1 MKNTTPFRIVLVML
15 AVSGLT
21 ACATTPTS
29 SFSDAVADD
38 LALVDDPVR
47 EGDDAARRGDYED
60 ALKSY
65 LLAISTQEQP
75 DPEVWYRIAAVCTHV
90 GRTQQ
95 ALRAYLEVL
104 KIEPEHAGA
113 LEGAGLEYME
123 LKATDEAIAHLTA
136 AIAINPDLWRAH
148 NALGI
153 IADRENDHARAIDHF
168 ADALRINVNSPMILN
183 NIGYS
188 RYLSGNLE
196 QAARDFYQATELQ
209 PDYMPAW
216 SNLGLVY
223 ARQGWYSD
231 AVNMLA
237 KSLDKPVAYNNIG
250 YIASENGDLREAEQ
264 LLSEAIRLSP
274 TYYEAA
280 YQNLATVRARIRVEG
295 DLSQLDPER
304 RLVHSLESSATNGR
318 TSALAITS
326 SEIP

>member
-1 MKNTTPFRIVLVML
+1 MKYKTYFRLVLVTL
-15 AVSGLT
+15 AATGLT
-21 ACATTPTS
+21 ACATTPTT

-47 EGDDAARRGDYED
+47 EGDEAARRGNYEN

-65 LLAISTQEQP
+65 LLALTSQEQA
-75 DPEVWYRIAAVCTHV
+75 DPEVWFRIGAVCTHI

-104 KIEPEHAGA
+104 KLVPDHAGA

-123 LKATDEAIAHLTA
+123 LRATAEAREHLTA
-136 AIAINPDLWRAH
+136 AIEVDPDLWRAH

-153 IADRENDHARAIDHF
+153 LADRENDHGSAISHF
-168 ADALRINVNSPMILN
+168 ANALAINVNSPMLLN

-196 QAARDFYQATELQ
+196 QAARDFYKATELQ
-209 PDYMPAW
+209 PDYLPAW

-231 AVNMLA
+231 AVSMLGR
-237 KSLDKPVAYNNIG
+237 SVDTPVAFNNVG
-250 YIASENGDLREAEQ
+250 YIASENGDLQEAEQ

-274 TYYEAA
+274 TYYKDA
-280 YQNLATVRARIRVEG
+280 YQNLAMVRGQIRSEGVLPRIDPRLGLV
-295 DLSQLDPER
+295 QALD
-304 RLVHSLESSATNGR
+304 HSADR
-318 TSALAITS
+318 TGALAIVS
-326 SEIP
+326 PEAQ